1 MKKTIKILL
10 REEIQGFMLRVLQK
24 EGARCFPKLIY
35 TENPEPMFYPN
46 GENGQAYNEK
56 EFKTLLAEAKIDKV
70 IIWLKSLN
78 RITKLESSKSTL
90 SKYITLKNGKKIRL
104 SDHKTKKW
112 TDGIDIVVT
121 WDSHQQEIVDTFDE
135 LFNGDNPKIKSPVQ
149 VEPVLLSAEKLAH
162 ARVVEKEGLKYF
174 PYLKFK
180 RTILGGGKKTHLR
193 FFKTGNDKGS
203 YSIEGFKKLLAST
216 KINFI
221 VEHLKSWGK
230 VKNLVYSNTTNSVY
244 FTYVPNG
251 QPIRLS
257 DHAKSTFE
265 GLDILVLW
273 DTNINEIV
281 DKFKELK

>member
-1 MKKTIKILL
+1 MKSLIKKLL
-10 REEIQGFMLRVLQK
+10 KEELSELMLRVLVK
-24 EGARCFPKLIY
+24 EGLRCFPNLTY
-35 TENPEPMFYPN
+35 TESPVPMFYPN
-46 GENGQAYNEK
+46 GANGQAYSIE
-56 EFKTLLAEAKIDKV
+56 EFKTILAEAKIDKV

-78 RITKLESSKSTL
+78 RITKVESSKSTL

-112 TDGIDIVVT
+112 TDGIDFVIT
-121 WDSHQQEIVDTFDE
+121 WDTHQQEIVDTFDE
-135 LFNGDNPKIKSPVQ
+135 LFNGDNPIKIKPQVQ
-149 VEPVLLSAEKLAH
+149 VEPVLLSAEKLAQ
-162 ARVVEKEGLKYF
+162 ARAVEKEGLKYF
-174 PYLKFK
+174 PHLKFK
-180 RTILGGGKKTHLR
+180 RAILRDGTNQLR
-193 FFKTGNDKGS
+193 FFKTNNDKGS

-221 VEHLKSWGK
+221 VAHLKSWGK
-230 VKNLVYSNTTNSVY
+230 VKNLVNSNTTNSVY

-273 DTNINEIV
+273 DSNINEIV